1 MRPPIP
7 TEFHR
12 LNGTFRQDR
21 HGGRLDAA
29 PLPGTLNR
37 PGNLSP
43 AAGALWDEI
52 AATLPP
58 GTLAAIDA
66 AALTACCEWFARWK
80 DLDRRLQ
87 AGDGDEYKLLTL
99 AAVAS
104 KQFATL
110 AAKFGLSPSD
120 RAKLTAPPPP
130 ENPVDCRRRRDAE
143 PPPEHRKPLPSEF
156 LRPRQAT
163 PNADDKAGRTG

>member
-1 MRPPIP
+1 MRPRTP
-7 TEFHR
+7 TELHR

-29 PLPGTLNR
+29 PLPGMLDK

-87 AGDGDEYKLLTL
+87 TGDGDEYKLLTL

-104 KQFATL
+104 KQFAAL
-110 AAKFGLSPSD
+110 AAKFGLSPCD

-130 ENPVDCRRRRDAE
+130 TNPVSTRRRHETEPPTSNAPPKLDWRHRRATPDSDKADAE
-143 PPPEHRKPLPSEF
+143 L
-156 LRPRQAT
+156 
-163 PNADDKAGRTG
+163 